1 MHIAILCLY
10 TNRKKTT
17 AAKMKE
23 VFIANSGKV
32 LIWAADTGRSPEQE
46 SRLKPKQTGNTSGSK
61 FQQTAE
67 LEFM

>member
-1 MHIAILCLY
+1 
-10 TNRKKTT
+10 
-17 AAKMKE
+17 MKE

-32 LIWAADTGRSPEQE
+32 LIWAADTGRSPGQE